1 MPPAS
6 PLVVALSCRLVTI
19 MRDGFPGVLPADERL
34 PAPWEDPDA
43 TPPEPP
49 KVKSCGCATDT
60 EIMALL
66 DTHHKQ
72 LQAVFDAQLAEATEQ
87 FRAQVAQ
94 LLASNTTRQQHQ
106 RLH

>member
-1 MPPAS
+1 
-6 PLVVALSCRLVTI
+6 
-19 MRDGFPGVLPADERL
+19 
-34 PAPWEDPDA
+34 
-43 TPPEPP
+43 
-49 KVKSCGCATDT
+49 
-60 EIMALL
+60 MALL